1 MKKHVKKTAVFLAA
15 ALLCE
20 AVMPVS
26 ALEENVKKQLEAV
39 KSLADLDLDSNAAA
53 IQILLQQCMDLLPD
67 GDPVKATLRSIQV
80 LTDGGSQ
87 NTAAVD
93 LLLDGLLQES
103 MGSETETAETA
114 VVAAEGA
121 QGTFAGMVFPD
132 QSSLQG
138 TAGTTFNANLPA
150 FEVPEFLQT
159 QIPVSVFVDVPGD
172 WGNNAASGRS
182 LISYSPVNGSG
193 AISPRAG
200 TLTISYFDMGADEP
214 ESAFSNYEK
223 SISDMSVTSDMQSED
238 ISSANLPARKL
249 NFQMNVGANQFACE
263 TVCFI
268 YEDTVYAFELMQGQ
282 LSAYNYFP
290 VFNQVVQSA
299 EIAGG
304 EAVIETEAPMVE
316 PEVPVE
322 TEAPVVESE
331 VPVETEAPVVESEV
345 PVETEAPMVEPEVPV
360 ETEAPVVESEVP
372 VETEAPVVESEVPVE
387 TEAPMVEP
395 EVPVETEAPAVEPEV
410 PAETEAPAAEP
421 GTPQAPEGGDISS
434 FQYELNGHTYQ
445 FPTPMSEI
453 APEDIQLD
461 RQIRLPYDISSDADM
476 ESGSWTEIINT
487 QYFYFENSLYK
498 EMTGITNMTGYD
510 TVLSEGILTALID
523 TNGTYLN
530 VVLPGNVHV
539 GSSEADI
546 LKGFPAFAGKQLDGV
561 ATFVGNDYLYACNV
575 RDDGCNGYAIVRN
588 DDPFYS
594 AVTIICE
601 NSVIKEISFEC
612 IGAERAKGVFQ

>member
-214 ESAFSNYEK
+214 DSAFSNYEK

-304 EAVIETEAPMVE
+304 EAVI
-316 PEVPVE
+316 
-322 TEAPVVESE
+322 
-331 VPVETEAPVVESEV
+331 
-345 PVETEAPMVEPEVPV
+345 ETEAPMVEPEVPV

-530 VVLPGNVHV
+530 VVLPGDVHV

>member
-1 MKKHVKKTAVFLAA
+1 MKKYVKKTAVFLAA

-67 GDPVKATLRSIQV
+67 GDPVKATLQSIQV

-103 MGSETETAETA
+103 GGSETETAETA
-114 VVAAEGA
+114 VVAAKGA

-138 TAGTTFNANLPA
+138 TGGTTFNANLPA

-193 AISPRAG
+193 AISPKAG

-345 PVETEAPMVEPEVPV
+345 PVETEAPVVEPEVPV
-360 ETEAPVVESEVP
+360 ETEAPVVE
-372 VETEAPVVESEVPVE
+372 
-387 TEAPMVEP
+387 P
-395 EVPVETEAPAVEPEV
+395 EVPAETEAPAVEPEV
-410 PAETEAPAAEP
+410 PTETETPAAEP

-530 VVLPGNVHV
+530 VVLPGDVHV

>member
-214 ESAFSNYEK
+214 DSAFSNYEK

-360 ETEAPVVESEVP
+360 ETEAP
-372 VETEAPVVESEVPVE
+372 A
-387 TEAPMVEP
+387 VEP
-395 EVPVETEAPAVEPEV
+395 EVPAETEAPAVEPEV
-410 PAETEAPAAEP
+410 PAETEEPAAEP

>member
-1 MKKHVKKTAVFLAA
+1 MKKHIKKTAVFLAA

-67 GDPVKATLRSIQV
+67 GDPVKATLQSIQV

-103 MGSETETAETA
+103 GGSETETAETA

-121 QGTFAGMVFPD
+121 QGTFAGRVFPD

-290 VFNQVVQSA
+290 VFSQVVQSA

-304 EAVIETEAPMVE
+304 EAVI
-316 PEVPVE
+316 
-322 TEAPVVESE
+322 
-331 VPVETEAPVVESEV
+331 
-345 PVETEAPMVEPEVPV
+345 ETEAPMVEPEVPV

>member
-67 GDPVKATLRSIQV
+67 GDPVKATLQSIQV

-103 MGSETETAETA
+103 GGSETETAETA

-290 VFNQVVQSA
+290 VFSQVVQSA

-304 EAVIETEAPMVE
+304 EAVI
-316 PEVPVE
+316 
-322 TEAPVVESE
+322 
-331 VPVETEAPVVESEV
+331 
-345 PVETEAPMVEPEVPV
+345 ETEAPMVEPEVPV

-434 FQYELNGHTYQ
+434 CQYVLNGHTSP

>member
-1 MKKHVKKTAVFLAA
+1 
-15 ALLCE
+15 
-20 AVMPVS
+20 MPVS

-67 GDPVKATLRSIQV
+67 GDPVKATLQSIQV

-103 MGSETETAETA
+103 GGSETETAETA

-182 LISYSPVNGSG
+182 LISDSPVNGSG

-214 ESAFSNYEK
+214 DSAFSNYEK

-304 EAVIETEAPMVE
+304 EAVI
-316 PEVPVE
+316 
-322 TEAPVVESE
+322 
-331 VPVETEAPVVESEV
+331 
-345 PVETEAPMVEPEVPV
+345 ETEAPMVEPEVPV

>member
-15 ALLCE
+15 ALICE

-67 GDPVKATLRSIQV
+67 GDPVKATLQSIQV

-322 TEAPVVESE
+322 TEAP
-331 VPVETEAPVVESEV
+331 
-345 PVETEAPMVEPEVPV
+345 
-360 ETEAPVVESEVP
+360 
-372 VETEAPVVESEVPVE
+372 
-387 TEAPMVEP
+387 
-395 EVPVETEAPAVEPEV
+395 AVEPEV

-434 FQYELNGHTYQ
+434 FQSELNGHTYQ

>member
-67 GDPVKATLRSIQV
+67 GDPVKATLQSIQV

-103 MGSETETAETA
+103 GGSDTETAETA

-138 TAGTTFNANLPA
+138 TGGTTFNANLPA

-193 AISPRAG
+193 AISPKAG

-331 VPVETEAPVVESEV
+331 VPA
-345 PVETEAPMVEPEVPV
+345 
-360 ETEAPVVESEVP
+360 
-372 VETEAPVVESEVPVE
+372 
-387 TEAPMVEP
+387 
-395 EVPVETEAPAVEPEV
+395 ETEAPAVEPEV
-410 PAETEAPAAEP
+410 PAETEEPAAEP

-530 VVLPGNVHV
+530 VVLPGDVHV

>member
-1 MKKHVKKTAVFLAA
+1 MKKHIKKTAVFLAA

-67 GDPVKATLRSIQV
+67 GDPVKATLQSIQV

-103 MGSETETAETA
+103 GGSETETAETA

-121 QGTFAGMVFPD
+121 QGTFAGRVFPD

-214 ESAFSNYEK
+214 DSAFSNYEK

-304 EAVIETEAPMVE
+304 GAVI
-316 PEVPVE
+316 
-322 TEAPVVESE
+322 
-331 VPVETEAPVVESEV
+331 
-345 PVETEAPMVEPEVPV
+345 ETEAPMVEPEVPV

-461 RQIRLPYDISSDADM
+461 RQSRLPYDISSDADM

>member
-15 ALLCE
+15 ALICE

-67 GDPVKATLRSIQV
+67 GDPVKATLQSIQV

-150 FEVPEFLQT
+150 FEVPEFLQS

-304 EAVIETEAPMVE
+304 EAVI
-316 PEVPVE
+316 
-322 TEAPVVESE
+322 
-331 VPVETEAPVVESEV
+331 
-345 PVETEAPMVEPEVPV
+345 
-360 ETEAPVVESEVP
+360 
-372 VETEAPVVESEVPVE
+372 E

>member
-67 GDPVKATLRSIQV
+67 GDPVKATLQSIQV

-103 MGSETETAETA
+103 GGSETETAETA

-138 TAGTTFNANLPA
+138 TAGTTFDANLPA

-214 ESAFSNYEK
+214 DSAFSNYEK

-290 VFNQVVQSA
+290 VFSQVVQSA

-316 PEVPVE
+316 PEE
-322 TEAPVVESE
+322 
-331 VPVETEAPVVESEV
+331 
-345 PVETEAPMVEPEVPV
+345 PV

>member
-67 GDPVKATLRSIQV
+67 GDPVKATLQSIQV

-103 MGSETETAETA
+103 GGSETETAETA

-214 ESAFSNYEK
+214 DSAFSNYEK

-304 EAVIETEAPMVE
+304 GAVI
-316 PEVPVE
+316 
-322 TEAPVVESE
+322 
-331 VPVETEAPVVESEV
+331 
-345 PVETEAPMVEPEVPV
+345 ETEAPMVEPEVPV

>member
-1 MKKHVKKTAVFLAA
+1 MKKHIKKTAVFLAA

-214 ESAFSNYEK
+214 DSAFSNYEK

-322 TEAPVVESE
+322 TEAPVL
-331 VPVETEAPVVESEV
+331 
-345 PVETEAPMVEPEVPV
+345 
-360 ETEAPVVESEVP
+360 ESEVP

>member
-1 MKKHVKKTAVFLAA
+1 MKKHIKKTAVFLAA

-322 TEAPVVESE
+322 TEAPVLES
-331 VPVETEAPVVESEV
+331 
-345 PVETEAPMVEPEVPV
+345 EVPV

>member
-1 MKKHVKKTAVFLAA
+1 MKKHKVLRRTALFLSAV
-15 ALLCE
+15 LLSE

-26 ALEENVKKQLEAV
+26 ALQEDVEKQLKAV
-39 KSLADLDLDSNAAA
+39 KSLTDLDPDANAAA
-53 IQILLQQCMDLLPD
+53 IGILLQQCMELLPD
-67 GDPVKATLRSIQV
+67 GDPVKSTLQSIQV
-80 LTDGGSQ
+80 LSEGGSQ
-87 NTAAVD
+87 NAAAVD
-93 LLLDGLLQES
+93 LLLDGLLQ
-103 MGSETETAETA
+103 GSGEAETEAAASGKT
-114 VVAAEGA
+114 AAEGS
-121 QGTFAGMVFPD
+121 QELFSGMVFPD
-132 QSSLQG
+132 LNALQE
-138 TAGTTFNANLPA
+138 TVFDAGIPDFQM
-150 FEVPEFLQT
+150 PELTQT
-159 QIPVSVFVDVPGD
+159 KIPESVLVDVPGD

-193 AISPRAG
+193 AISPKAG
-200 TLTISYFDMGADEP
+200 TLTISYFAMESKDPA
-214 ESAFSNYEK
+214 SAFFSYEK

-238 ISSANLPARKL
+238 LSSASLPAKKL
-249 NFQMNVGANQFACE
+249 NFQMNVGANRFACE

-299 EIAGG
+299 EIAG
-304 EAVIETEAPMVE
+304 ESAVIEGPAETEVATVPEGPAETEVPAVPETPVETEAAAV
-316 PEVPVE
+316 PETPVE
-322 TEAPVVESE
+322 TEAPE
-331 VPVETEAPVVESEV
+331 VPETPVETEAPEV
-345 PVETEAPMVEPEVPV
+345 PETPVETEAPEVP
-360 ETEAPVVESEVP
+360 ETPV
-372 VETEAPVVESEVPVE
+372 
-387 TEAPMVEP
+387 
-395 EVPVETEAPAVEPEV
+395 
-410 PAETEAPAAEP
+410 
-421 GTPQAPEGGDISS
+421 GTGEEDISS
-434 FQYELNGHTYQ
+434 FRYELNGHSYQ

-453 APEDIQLD
+453 DPSDIQLD

-498 EMTGITNMTGYD
+498 EMTGITNMMGYD

-530 VVLPGNVHV
+530 VVLPGDVHV

>member
-1 MKKHVKKTAVFLAA
+1 M
-15 ALLCE
+15 
-20 AVMPVS
+20 
-26 ALEENVKKQLEAV
+26 
-39 KSLADLDLDSNAAA
+39 
-53 IQILLQQCMDLLPD
+53 
-67 GDPVKATLRSIQV
+67 
-80 LTDGGSQ
+80 
-87 NTAAVD
+87 
-93 LLLDGLLQES
+93 
-103 MGSETETAETA
+103 
-114 VVAAEGA
+114 
-121 QGTFAGMVFPD
+121 
-132 QSSLQG
+132 
-138 TAGTTFNANLPA
+138 
-150 FEVPEFLQT
+150 
-159 QIPVSVFVDVPGD
+159 
-172 WGNNAASGRS
+172 
-182 LISYSPVNGSG
+182 
-193 AISPRAG
+193 
-200 TLTISYFDMGADEP
+200 
-214 ESAFSNYEK
+214 
-223 SISDMSVTSDMQSED
+223 
-238 ISSANLPARKL
+238 
-249 NFQMNVGANQFACE
+249 
-263 TVCFI
+263 
-268 YEDTVYAFELMQGQ
+268 
-282 LSAYNYFP
+282 
-290 VFNQVVQSA
+290 
-299 EIAGG
+299 
-304 EAVIETEAPMVE
+304 IETEAPMVE

>member
-15 ALLCE
+15 ALICE

-67 GDPVKATLRSIQV
+67 GDPVKATLQSIQV

-360 ETEAPVVESEVP
+360 EP
-372 VETEAPVVESEVPVE
+372 
-387 TEAPMVEP
+387 
-395 EVPVETEAPAVEPEV
+395 EAPAVEPEV

>member
-214 ESAFSNYEK
+214 DSAFSNYEK

-304 EAVIETEAPMVE
+304 EAVIETEA
-316 PEVPVE
+316 
-322 TEAPVVESE
+322 S
-331 VPVETEAPVVESEV
+331 
-345 PVETEAPMVEPEVPV
+345 MVEPEVPV

>member
-15 ALLCE
+15 ALICE

-214 ESAFSNYEK
+214 DSAFSNYEK

-304 EAVIETEAPMVE
+304 EAVI
-316 PEVPVE
+316 
-322 TEAPVVESE
+322 
-331 VPVETEAPVVESEV
+331 
-345 PVETEAPMVEPEVPV
+345 ETEAPMVEPEVPV

>member
-53 IQILLQQCMDLLPD
+53 VQILLQQCMDLLPD
-67 GDPVKATLRSIQV
+67 GDPVKATLQSIQV

-103 MGSETETAETA
+103 GGSETETAETA
-114 VVAAEGA
+114 VEAAEGA

-138 TAGTTFNANLPA
+138 TGGTTFNANLPA

-182 LISYSPVNGSG
+182 LISYSQVNGSG
-193 AISPRAG
+193 AISPKAG

-304 EAVIETEAPMVE
+304 EAVI
-316 PEVPVE
+316 
-322 TEAPVVESE
+322 
-331 VPVETEAPVVESEV
+331 
-345 PVETEAPMVEPEVPV
+345 ETEAPMVEPEVPV

>member
-67 GDPVKATLRSIQV
+67 GDPVKATLQSIQV

-103 MGSETETAETA
+103 GGSDTETAETA

-138 TAGTTFNANLPA
+138 TGGTTFNANLPA

-193 AISPRAG
+193 AISPKAG

-345 PVETEAPMVEPEVPV
+345 PVETEVPVVEPEVPV
-360 ETEAPVVESEVP
+360 ETEAP
-372 VETEAPVVESEVPVE
+372 A
-387 TEAPMVEP
+387 VEP
-395 EVPVETEAPAVEPEV
+395 EVPAETEAPAVEPEV

-530 VVLPGNVHV
+530 VVLPGDVHV

>member
-1 MKKHVKKTAVFLAA
+1 MKKHVKKPAVFLAA

-67 GDPVKATLRSIQV
+67 GDPVKATLQSIQV

-93 LLLDGLLQES
+93 RLLDGLLQES
-103 MGSETETAETA
+103 GGSETETAETA

-322 TEAPVVESE
+322 TEAL
-331 VPVETEAPVVESEV
+331 
-345 PVETEAPMVEPEVPV
+345 
-360 ETEAPVVESEVP
+360 VVESEVP

>member
-15 ALLCE
+15 ALICE

-67 GDPVKATLRSIQV
+67 GDPVKATLQSIQV

-103 MGSETETAETA
+103 MESETETAETA

-214 ESAFSNYEK
+214 DSAFSNYEK

-360 ETEAPVVESEVP
+360 ETEAP
-372 VETEAPVVESEVPVE
+372 
-387 TEAPMVEP
+387 
-395 EVPVETEAPAVEPEV
+395 AVEPEV
-410 PAETEAPAAEP
+410 PTETEAPAAEP

>member
-15 ALLCE
+15 ALICE

-53 IQILLQQCMDLLPD
+53 IQILLQQCIDLLPD
-67 GDPVKATLRSIQV
+67 GDPVKATLQSIQV

-360 ETEAPVVESEVP
+360 ETEAP
-372 VETEAPVVESEVPVE
+372 
-387 TEAPMVEP
+387 
-395 EVPVETEAPAVEPEV
+395 AVEPEV

>member
-67 GDPVKATLRSIQV
+67 GDPVKATLQSIQV

-103 MGSETETAETA
+103 MESETETAETA

-193 AISPRAG
+193 AINPRAG

-214 ESAFSNYEK
+214 DSAFSNYEK

-304 EAVIETEAPMVE
+304 EAVI
-316 PEVPVE
+316 
-322 TEAPVVESE
+322 
-331 VPVETEAPVVESEV
+331 
-345 PVETEAPMVEPEVPV
+345 ETEAPMVEPEVPV